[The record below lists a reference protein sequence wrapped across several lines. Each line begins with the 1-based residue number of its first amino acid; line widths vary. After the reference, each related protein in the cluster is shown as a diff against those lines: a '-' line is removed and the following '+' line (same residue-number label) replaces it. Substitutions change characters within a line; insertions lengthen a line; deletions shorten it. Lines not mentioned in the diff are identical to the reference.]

1 VSIDVQEGSITAI
14 IGPNGAGK
22 TTLFNI
28 VAGFLPP
35 TAGHVWFEDADITG
49 VPPHRLVRIGVA
61 RTFQNIRLFQGM
73 SVLENVL
80 IGEHAQL
87 RSSPWQGVVGWPS
100 TRREERAAVQRAH
113 ELLAR
118 VGLSA
123 HADSFA
129 GSLPYGA
136 QRRLEIARAWASGP
150 RLLLLD
156 EPAAGAN
163 PHETDKIAEL
173 VADIRVAGTTV
184 LLIEHD
190 MRLVMNL
197 SDTMFVLDHGRV
209 IATGSPSDVR
219 AVPEVIEAYLGSSD
233 AQEPLRALGG
243 ATGADAELV
252 VEDLHVSYGA
262 IAAVRGITL
271 NIRQGELVSLVG
283 SNGAGKSTTLKAIA
297 GIVRSKRGRISLFG
311 RDATRLPAHEIVR
324 SGVASVP
331 EGRQVFA
338 RMSVEDNLLMGG
350 YQSERRSLAA
360 RLEEAY
366 RLFPLL
372 RERRH
377 QHAGTLSGGE
387 QQMLAIARGLMSHPR
402 LLMLDEPSM
411 GLAPILVRQVFSVIQ
426 KIHSE
431 GRSIL
436 LVEQNAAMALAIAN
450 RGYVLQTG
458 EVELTGSGAE
468 LAADSRVREAY
479 LGG

>member
-1 VSIDVQEGSITAI
+1 
-14 IGPNGAGK
+14 
-22 TTLFNI
+22 
-28 VAGFLPP
+28 
-35 TAGHVWFEDADITG
+35 
-49 VPPHRLVRIGVA
+49 
-61 RTFQNIRLFQGM
+61 
-73 SVLENVL
+73 
-80 IGEHAQL
+80 
-87 RSSPWQGVVGWPS
+87 
-100 TRREERAAVQRAH
+100 VQRAH

-123 HADSFA
+123 HADSLA

-163 PHETDKIAEL
+163 PQETDRIAEL
-173 VADIRVAGTTV
+173 VASIRAAGATV

-197 SDTMFVLDHGRV
+197 SDRVTVLDHGRV
-209 IATGSPSDVR
+209 IATGTPSEVR
-219 AVPEVIEAYLGSSD
+219 AVPAVIEAYLGSTET
-233 AQEPLRALGG
+233 QEPLSAAGR
-243 ATGADAELV
+243 ATGGDAELV

-262 IAAVRGITL
+262 IAAVKGITL
-271 NIRQGELVSLVG
+271 DIRQGELVSLVG

-297 GIVRSKRGRISLFG
+297 GIVRSKRGRISVFG
-311 RDATRLPAHEIVR
+311 RDTTRMPAHEIVR

-338 RMSVEDNLLMGG
+338 RMSVQDNLLMGA
-350 YQSERRSLAA
+350 YQSERGSLPA

-366 RLFPLL
+366 GLFPLL
-372 RERRH
+372 GERRH
-377 QHAGTLSGGE
+377 QDAGTLSGGE

-411 GLAPILVRQVFSVIQ
+411 GLAPMLVREVFGVIQ
-426 KIHSE
+426 KIHAE

-458 EVELTGSGAE
+458 EVELAGSGPE
-468 LAADSRVREAY
+468 LSADSRVREAY